1 MLHRFCAS
9 GELAWSVRLGRFNG
23 SGIVGVPDGSFLVAG
38 WLSRSLGDGV
48 RERMVAWN
56 ITRTGSI
63 LWRKT
68 IPAVG
73 REQAAGAALGADDS
87 LLVVGSRSVEGIPTR
102 AVIHRLTVRGTVL
115 SSHLLGRTGWD
126 YSGTAAVGTESGNLY
141 IAGTRESRVSA
152 DVPVQAFLVKAG
164 PLGNRDWER
173 PLLIPPRADGR
184 VTAATDLAMKP
195 AGAVVA
201 VGSAGGSPGGHDPG
215 DDVDTVVVSFDPNG
229 GRQWTRVTSP
239 GRRNEGISVAVGSDG
254 TSYVGGL
261 TAGFHCS
268 YSRFILRAFRDD
280 GTFRYARSIRP
291 KRTGSAAGLDVLPD
305 GGVVVGGVLEAD
317 PGGSHTQDAV
327 LARIDPTVPGR
338 PAGSS
343 LELCPPAG

>member
-1 MLHRFCAS
+1 
-9 GELAWSVRLGRFNG
+9 
-23 SGIVGVPDGSFLVAG
+23 
-38 WLSRSLGDGV
+38 
-48 RERMVAWN
+48 
-56 ITRTGSI
+56 
-63 LWRKT
+63 
-68 IPAVG
+68 
-73 REQAAGAALGADDS
+73 
-87 LLVVGSRSVEGIPTR
+87 VVGSRSVEGIPTR

-126 YSGTAAVGTESGNLY
+126 YFGTAAVGTESGNLY

-229 GRQWTRVTSP
+229 GRQWTRVTST

-268 YSRFILRAFRDD
+268 YSRFILRAFATTAPSATREASVRSVPALPPASMSFPMAASSWEASWRRTRVVRTPRTRCWPVSTRPCRVDRPGPAWSCARRRGEASGGGACRARFILPRRSRENRANAAKAPGPDD
-280 GTFRYARSIRP
+280 VPCRWELQHANGADRPAPVRLNRATVLCYNTGAHYVSARLKARSDR
-291 KRTGSAAGLDVLPD
+291 
-305 GGVVVGGVLEAD
+305 
-317 PGGSHTQDAV
+317 
-327 LARIDPTVPGR
+327 
-338 PAGSS
+338 
-343 LELCPPAG
+343 